1 MRLVVFHTIC
11 PLVPDSFG
19 LCLFVYFF
27 SQGSYYKKK
36 KKKIHAELFIHRIDY
51 VMANSEGLTTQ
62 KSVIKIK
69 NFNRAHRKISADFM
83 KSIFLYKGDFKT
95 SSKVR

>member
-1 MRLVVFHTIC
+1 M
-11 PLVPDSFG
+11 PYSFG

-27 SQGSYYKKK
+27 FQGSYYQKKNK
-36 KKKIHAELFIHRIDY
+36 KTKNPHSEPFIHRIDY
-51 VMANSEGLTTQ
+51 VMANSEGLITQ

-83 KSIFLYKGDFKT
+83 KSILLYKSDFKT
-95 SSKVR
+95 SSKVRWSNN